1 MSLFWMKIKNFLQ
14 ECKELKKS
22 EKQLRDLIKLSRLL
36 QKHNRY
42 HDALKA
48 MKIAVELLEYMR
60 NQQLKSEKAK
70 KECEW
75 RLQSLLEECQYIAS
89 EQENTRKILKNIQV
103 RKKKKLDKIYFQC
116 RPAVPG
122 KQATESQLLQKN
134 MLEAAFSEEETVA
147 KKACD
152 LIEATTAM
160 NICDKKHLLQT
171 VQLLQ
176 KNYEEVSQN
185 YNDLKKSQLE
195 SSKIKVVHTHKEE
208 TKDCKPSDEEKEVE
222 EITKSLMNS
231 LNAHKSTFKFS
242 DVIGIDAA
250 KEGLDIAIRQQNIF
264 IKSYETKDLEKCKGI
279 LLFG

>member
-1 MSLFWMKIKNFLQ
+1 MKIKNFLQ

-103 RKKKKLDKIYFQC
+103 RKKKKLTKYTSNVGQLSLENKLQKGSCFKKIC
-116 RPAVPG
+116 S
-122 KQATESQLLQKN
+122 KQLL
-134 MLEAAFSEEETVA
+134 AR
-147 KKACD
+147 KK
-152 LIEATTAM
+152 L
-160 NICDKKHLLQT
+160 
-171 VQLLQ
+171 
-176 KNYEEVSQN
+176 
-185 YNDLKKSQLE
+185 
-195 SSKIKVVHTHKEE
+195 
-208 TKDCKPSDEEKEVE
+208 
-222 EITKSLMNS
+222 
-231 LNAHKSTFKFS
+231 
-242 DVIGIDAA
+242 
-250 KEGLDIAIRQQNIF
+250 
-264 IKSYETKDLEKCKGI
+264 
-279 LLFG
+279 

>member
-1 MSLFWMKIKNFLQ
+1 MSLFWMKIKNFVQ

-147 KKACD
+147 KQACE
-152 LIEATTAM
+152 LIQAITAM
-160 NICDKKHLLQT
+160 NICDKNHLLQT
-171 VQLLQ
+171 VQHLQ

-195 SSKIKVVHTHKEE
+195 SSKIKVVHTQKEE